1 MARISAKQREENK
14 TRFDNIIFNALM
26 TGEWHKVSYQYIA
39 DQAGVNTRSTIQGYY
54 PHDIDFI
61 AAIQGKVLPVF
72 MSYLNFE
79 SLDSFVTSWTESL
92 EEAKFLNIVSM
103 LTGNM
108 NANAHA
114 LSIKGVSTLVEKIYA
129 LWGDEGYLAIELLL
143 GRTLL
148 HIAGIR
154 KQSL

>member
-1 MARISAKQREENK
+1 MARISSKQREENK
-14 TRFDNIIFNALM
+14 MLFDNIIFNALM
-26 TGEWHKVSYQYIA
+26 HGEWHKVSYQYIA

-54 PHDIDFI
+54 AHDIEFI
-61 AAIQGKVLPVF
+61 TSIQGKVLPVF

-79 SLDSFVTSWTESL
+79 SLDSFVRSWTESL
-92 EEAKFLNIVSM
+92 QDAKFLNIVSM

-108 NANAHA
+108 NANTHELA
-114 LSIKGVSTLVEKIYA
+114 IQGVSTLVEKIYA
-129 LWGDEGYLAIELLL
+129 LWGDEGYEAIELLL

-148 HIAGIR
+148 YVADIK